1 MVLFDIPDKKPQE
14 TVQHK
19 KPKLKKGETINDLI
33 NQSRKLVEEKL
44 KEYKDKTTTF
54 TTAEQ
59 IENFFK
65 EAEEGSGV
73 IGIDTETT
81 RSIGCII
88 VNIMKTRLTNNKLGV
103 KYKNILL
110 TVQKQ
115 ETVL

>member
-14 TVQHK
+14 TIQHK

-44 KEYKDKTTTF
+44 KDYKDN

-81 RSIGCII
+81 RFGRFS
-88 VNIMKTRLTNNKLGV
+88 R
-103 KYKNILL
+103 
-110 TVQKQ
+110 
-115 ETVL
+115 